1 MSTHLPERFHP
12 LRSHSSTSTS
22 IHEGSREGSR
32 EESRE
37 GCVPFIL
44 KQPHFRCIRFFTDVS
59 QFFYLSTGIL
69 GMCNLTLPIRKLLH
83 GIWCH
88 KTRHISTE
96 QIEPVYA
103 GMDQGGRSLCSAS
116 VIPGNRWS
124 DR

>member
-22 IHEGSREGSR
+22 THEGSREGSR

-44 KQPHFRCIRFFTDVS
+44 KEPHFRCIRFFTDVS

-83 GIWCH
+83 GIWCP
-88 KTRHISTE
+88 RPDISVQNRLSLSTLAWTKA
-96 QIEPVYA
+96 A
-103 GMDQGGRSLCSAS
+103 GVFAQ
-116 VIPGNRWS
+116 PQ
-124 DR
+124 